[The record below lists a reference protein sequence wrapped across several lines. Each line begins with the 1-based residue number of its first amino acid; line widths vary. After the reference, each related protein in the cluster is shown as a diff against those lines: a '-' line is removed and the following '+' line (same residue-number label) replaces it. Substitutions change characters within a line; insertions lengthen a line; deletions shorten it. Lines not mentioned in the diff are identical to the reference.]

1 MSRLV
6 RRVLMAPIFGAAML
20 GVVALAPGVAA
31 GSTVA
36 ALWHMN
42 EPAGS
47 TVMVDSSGNGNNGSL
62 HNVTAGAAGHSG
74 TAYKFGGPK
83 VKSYVEVPDSPSLNP
98 GAAAINITL
107 WLNTQS
113 LPASGDY
120 DLVRKGAYPGQE
132 YKVELLQS
140 GGINC
145 EVLGTSAHVIVH
157 GGSGLNN
164 GKWHQIQCI
173 SNSAGVQL
181 LIDGAVAGS
190 SAKVAGSIS
199 NTSPVEIGAH
209 PGSDWYKGRLDEVS
223 ITVG

>member
-1 MSRLV
+1 MRQW
-6 RRVLMAPIFGAAML
+6 RTAIAGAGVLAGAVGL
-20 GVVALAPGVAA
+20 LAGA
-31 GSTVA
+31 GQASAGTVA

-47 TVMVDSSGNGNNGSL
+47 TVMVDSSANGNNGTL

-74 TAYKFGGPK
+74 TAYKFGGGT

-98 GAAAINITL
+98 GAAGINITF
-107 WLNTQS
+107 WLNTSS
-113 LPASGDY
+113 LPTSGDY

-132 YKVELLQS
+132 YKVELLQN

-145 EVLGTSAHVIVH
+145 EVQGTSAHVIVQ

-164 GKWHQIQCI
+164 GTWHQIQCI

-190 SAKVAGSIS
+190 STKVAGSIS
-199 NTSPVEIGAH
+199 NTSAVEIGAH

-223 ITVG
+223 ISVG